1 MKKIL
6 TTILL
11 ACCTLATVAQT
22 QTLERLFAV
31 QPGATLNY
39 INNGCVSI
47 SKVAAS
53 SQYINLSREG
63 GSKWSLG
70 TVYNSNTFAIG
81 QSTSPESSFTAPFFT
96 IRTDGNVGIGTTTP
110 GGKLDV
116 SVANSNIA
124 LRLTST
130 GINAVGQTVGD
141 ISFFDKDN
149 ENEDARISAV
159 VENSYGSGLVFS
171 TKLGNSSPGLAS
183 EKMRILG
190 NGNVGIGINAPQYL
204 LDVAGTI
211 RAKEVIVTVN
221 GFPDFVF
228 EKNYN
233 LLKLQDVDNYIQS
246 NGHLPNIPSA
256 KEVEKSGM
264 NIAELQV
271 KLLQKVEEL
280 TLYAIEQQ
288 KLVSEQQKRIE
299 QLENAL
305 KDK

>member
-1 MKKIL
+1 MKK
-6 TTILL
+6 TIVTIMF
-11 ACCTLATVAQT
+11 ACCSLAAIAQT
-22 QTLERLFAV
+22 QTLERLFTV
-31 QPGATLNY
+31 QPGSSLGYAY
-39 INNGCVSI
+39 SGGVSI

-81 QSTSPESSFTAPFFT
+81 QSTLTESGFTTPFFT

-159 VENSYGSGLVFS
+159 VEDSYGSGLAFS

-190 NGNVGIGINAPQYL
+190 NGNVGIGTKAPQYL

-211 RAKEVIVTVN
+211 RANVIKVVN
-221 GFPDFVF
+221 LSDFTYADFVF
-228 EKNYN
+228 KSDYK
-233 LLKLQDVDNYIQS
+233 LPTLKEVEAYIQS
-246 NGHLPNIPSA
+246 NGHLPNIPSESEA
-256 KEVEKSGM
+256 KKNGIDLVEM
-264 NIAELQV
+264 QV

-280 TLYAIEQQ
+280 TLYVIEQQ
-288 KLVSEQQKRIE
+288 KEIE
-299 QLENAL
+299 KLRAR
-305 KDK
+305 K